1 MMFMFIRLLFL
12 FTLVPIL
19 ELYVLIEA
27 GRQIGTGATIA
38 MIVLTGVAGAYLA
51 RSQGFNLVNRIQKD
65 LNEGRVP
72 AGEMIDGAMI
82 LAGGLLLL
90 TPGFCTDL
98 IGFCLLTPA
107 SRKLLKGGLQKWLE
121 KKIQRGEIH
130 ISRF

>member
-1 MMFMFIRLLFL
+1 MFIKLLFL

-27 GRQIGTGATIA
+27 GRQIGVGPTIA
-38 MIVLTGVAGAYLA
+38 MIFLTGIAGAYLA
-51 RSQGFNLVNRIQKD
+51 RSQGFNLINTIQKE
-65 LNEGRVP
+65 LNEGRLP
-72 AGEMIDGAMI
+72 AGELMDGAMI

-107 SRKLLKGGLQKWLE
+107 TRGICKGWLQKWLE
-121 KKIQRGEIH
+121 TRIQRGEIH
-130 ISRF
+130 IRRY

>member
-1 MMFMFIRLLFL
+1 MFIKLLIL
-12 FTLVPIL
+12 FTLVPII

-27 GRQIGTGATIA
+27 GRQIGVGATVTLIF
-38 MIVLTGVAGAYLA
+38 ITGVAGAYLTK
-51 RSQGFNLVNRIQKD
+51 SQGLNLINRIQQD

-72 AGEMIDGAMI
+72 AVEMIDGAMI

-107 SRKLLKGGLQKWLE
+107 TRKIFKGTLQNWLE

-130 ISRF
+130 IGRF

>member
-1 MMFMFIRLLFL
+1 MFIKLLIL
-12 FTLVPIL
+12 FTLVPII

-27 GRQIGTGATIA
+27 GRQIGVGATVTLIF
-38 MIVLTGVAGAYLA
+38 ITGVAGAFLA
-51 RSQGFNLVNRIQKD
+51 KSQGLSLINRIQRD

-72 AGEMIDGAMI
+72 AAEMIDGAMI

-107 SRKLLKGGLQKWLE
+107 TRNIFKGTLQNWLE

-130 ISRF
+130 IGRF